1 MTSDQP
7 EHRCLSGAHCVS
19 RTPDGPAI
27 TAKHDTL
34 CGGCVIDIQRRSDQL
49 PDLRNALKVFLGG
62 SMSVTYTSK
71 VNSTHQPQP
80 PMNVTVYDL
89 IDEIGDVIDR
99 TGGLPIETLIRAP
112 GEFFLVWRRGKPVK
126 TALSGVDR
134 ALDVRRIHH
143 KADGLV
149 GLNRVWQKRHAPCPH
164 CGLLTL
170 GSWIGSDTI
179 ACANEGC
186 DSSFTRDDYD
196 KHCLTEAKK

>member
-1 MTSDQP
+1 MP
-7 EHRCLSGAHCVS
+7 CEEPHHRCLSGAACVS
-19 RTPDGPAI
+19 RTPDGAAL
-27 TAKHDTL
+27 TAKPDTL
-34 CGGCVIDIQRRSDQL
+34 CAGCVADIQRRRDQL
-49 PDLRNALKVFLGG
+49 PDLRNALKAFLGG

-71 VNSTHQPQP
+71 VNSTHRPQP

-99 TGGLPIETLIRAP
+99 TGGLSIDALIRAP
-112 GEFFLVWRRGKPVK
+112 GESFVVWRRGKPVK
-126 TALSGVDR
+126 TTLSGVQR
-134 ALDVRRIHH
+134 ALDVRRVHT

-149 GLNRVWQKRHAPCPH
+149 GLNRVWHKRHAPCPH

-179 ACANEGC
+179 CCSNEGC
-186 DSSFTRDDYD
+186 HSSFTRDDYD